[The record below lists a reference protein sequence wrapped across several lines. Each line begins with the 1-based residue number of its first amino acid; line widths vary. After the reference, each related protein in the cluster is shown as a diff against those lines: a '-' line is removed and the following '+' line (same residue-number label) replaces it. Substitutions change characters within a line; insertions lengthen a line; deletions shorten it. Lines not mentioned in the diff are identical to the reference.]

1 MKLLS
6 ALPFITAMAGACF
19 GYLAGGFRHSGTPGL
34 EAAPSVTP
42 AQLRGEPGTQLTVA
56 GMRWDPATDQWAEF

>member
-1 MKLLS
+1 
-6 ALPFITAMAGACF
+6 MAGACF
-19 GYLAGGFRHSGTPGL
+19 GYLAGGFRHSGTPEL
-34 EAAPSVTP
+34 EPAPAVTP

>member
-1 MKLLS
+1 MKLQS
-6 ALPFITAMAGACF
+6 ALPFITAIAFACL

-34 EAAPSVTP
+34 EAAPLLTP
-42 AQLRGEPGTQLTVA
+42 AQLRGEPGLLLTVA